1 MAEDRSSDLRRAV
14 LDLGSVCHLRTLV
27 LGVDNDRIRPTPSSR
42 AIGYAPIRYSRAI
55 GYAPIRYTIW
65 V

>member
-1 MAEDRSSDLRRAV
+1 MTPRGLA
-14 LDLGSVCHLRTLV
+14 SVYMYHLRTLV
-27 LGVDNDRIRPTPSSR
+27 LGVDNDRIRPTPSNR

>member
-1 MAEDRSSDLRRAV
+1 MKNL
-14 LDLGSVCHLRTLV
+14 LDQGSVCHLRTLV

>member
-1 MAEDRSSDLRRAV
+1 MAGSRSEVYWVLTAVTVTETPV
-14 LDLGSVCHLRTLV
+14 LDQGSVCHLRTLV

-42 AIGYAPIRYSRAI
+42 AIGYAPIRY
-55 GYAPIRYTIW
+55 TIW